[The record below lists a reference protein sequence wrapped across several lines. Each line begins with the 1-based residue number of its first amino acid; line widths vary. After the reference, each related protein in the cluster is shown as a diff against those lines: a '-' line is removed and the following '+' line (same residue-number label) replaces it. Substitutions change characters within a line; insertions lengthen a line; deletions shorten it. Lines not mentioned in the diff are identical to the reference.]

1 MFNAPEDEVRKNT
14 RIPALNIEQ
23 DLLVSKIL
31 PTKIMACPN
40 CGRQDPT
47 GYEAKRNYDFQII
60 LLKSVKRMFAYL
72 AIMVSVAVPTFLLIF
87 SK

>member
-1 MFNAPEDEVRKNT
+1 
-14 RIPALNIEQ
+14 
-23 DLLVSKIL
+23 
-31 PTKIMACPN
+31 MACPN

-47 GYEAKRNYDFQII
+47 GYEAKREYDFQII

-87 SK
+87 AK

>member
-1 MFNAPEDEVRKNT
+1 MVKPSKMLSGLKADIYPLISECMT
-14 RIPALNIEQ
+14 C
-23 DLLVSKIL
+23 SKIL

-47 GYEAKRNYDFQII
+47 GYEAKREYDFQII

-87 SK
+87 AK